1 MKFETD
7 RDNSYLQHYGVPGQ
21 KWGVITK
28 EYQPVAFDKRKLK
41 KQQAIQRKMQ
51 DVNYRYGREQGDRVG
66 NQFFQA
72 ARKRHAPEP
81 VVQEKKPDIVDR
93 SMKKAA
99 DHFGLGAYSDMAA
112 SFLKEQATNTAVNYV
127 KSHAGETI
135 KIGGKV
141 LGTILSKTVGTAGKG
156 VAWVMGNAGK
166 GARSG
171 LKLAGRGAQFIAK
184 MTGKIGLKSAKWLT
198 KGGGAKK
205 IVKGARFLADNARNV
220 VRPLLNTAKY
230 GSRIAGILSRQ
241 GAMAARSGASIARQG
256 AQALSSLLRRRS

>member
-41 KQQAIQRKMQ
+41 KQQAIQRKMR
-51 DVNYRYGREQGDRVG
+51 DANYRYGREQGDRVG

-93 SMKKAA
+93 SVKKAA

-135 KIGGKV
+135 KIGGKA

-171 LKLAGRGAQFIAK
+171 LKLAGRGAKFMAK
-184 MTGKIGLKSAKWLT
+184 FTGKSALKFATWLKAKP
-198 KGGGAKK
+198 KGGDGAKK
-205 IVKGARFLADNARNV
+205 IMAGARFLRDHARTAINAISGY
-220 VRPLLNTAKY
+220 TKG
-230 GSRIAGILSRQ
+230 GSRMAATAVRRGAKLSRK
-241 GAMAARSGASIARQG
+241 G